1 MTATFADTFYYL
13 ALLNPRDQSHGAAVA
28 IGASLSGGLVTTRAV
43 LIEVAD
49 ALASPAER
57 PKFLALLAAL
67 EASPEVTI
75 VPVGDD
81 LFRRAVALYGARSDK
96 GWSLTDC
103 ISFVVMQDGEI
114 VNALTAD
121 RHFSQAGFRPMLAS

>member
-13 ALLNPRDQSHGAAVA
+13 ALLNPRDQAHGAAVA
-28 IGASLSGGLVTTRAV
+28 IGATLSGGLVTTRAV

-57 PKFLALLAAL
+57 PKFLALLAAF
-67 EASPEVTI
+67 EGSPEVTI

-81 LFRRAVALYGARSDK
+81 LFRRAVALYGARPDK

-103 ISFVVMQDGEI
+103 ISFVVMQDKEI
-114 VNALTAD
+114 LNALTAD